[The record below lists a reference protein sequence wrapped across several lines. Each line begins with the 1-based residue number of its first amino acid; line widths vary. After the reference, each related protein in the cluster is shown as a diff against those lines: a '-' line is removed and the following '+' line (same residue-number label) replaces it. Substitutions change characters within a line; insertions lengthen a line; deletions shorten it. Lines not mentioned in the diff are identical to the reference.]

1 MGFGTRKRQVREA
14 IAKWECFGYLGY
26 GQGRCVAQF
35 GEDYMGNRSACMD
48 VCTRASACRLE
59 HHKKL
64 NERYPQLTALVEHT
78 AKIAEAR
85 QLDVVAEVVSAM
97 DHAVELGLDEA
108 SEVKRILGLF
118 RINTMTDHYRCGQFE
133 NIQDGLNK
141 ATPGSRSAVAGM
153 LAKAS

>member
-26 GQGRCVAQF
+26 GQGRCVGQF
-35 GEDYMGNRSACMD
+35 GEDYLGNRSACMD
-48 VCTRASACRLE
+48 ICTRASACRLE
-59 HHKKL
+59 HHSKM
-64 NERYPQLTALVEHT
+64 NERYPQLARLVEST
-78 AKIAEAR
+78 ARIAESR

-97 DHAVELGLDEA
+97 NHAVELGLDEA
-108 SEVKRILGLF
+108 GEIKRILGIF
-118 RINTMTDHYRCGQFE
+118 KIDSMTDHYRCGQFE

-141 ATPGSRSAVAGM
+141 VAPGSRSAVAGL